1 MNRPI
6 YIIGAGGHTSV
17 LLEALLQ
24 EQSIRIS
31 GVLEIN
37 ATLIGSTILNVPV
50 FSQEE
55 ILKKYSAN
63 DIFLVNGIGSID
75 APTLRAKQYEAL
87 KLRGYSFKEVVH
99 PIAYYSKNVILGEG
113 VQLLA
118 RSVVLTGTRIGC
130 NTIVNTAAS
139 VDHDCRI
146 RHHAHISPGAILS
159 GGVEIG
165 DCCHIGTGAIFIQG
179 VKIGANS
186 VIAAGTVVIK
196 NVLAGSRVAG
206 VPAKN
211 ITKD

>member
-63 DIFLVNGIGSID
+63 DIFLVNGIGSI
-75 APTLRAKQYEAL
+75 ACAQCCVNRYENRLQYHCQ
-87 KLRGYSFKEVVH
+87 YSSFC
-99 PIAYYSKNVILGEG
+99 
-113 VQLLA
+113 
-118 RSVVLTGTRIGC
+118 RS
-130 NTIVNTAAS
+130 
-139 VDHDCRI
+139 
-146 RHHAHISPGAILS
+146 
-159 GGVEIG
+159 
-165 DCCHIGTGAIFIQG
+165 
-179 VKIGANS
+179 
-186 VIAAGTVVIK
+186 
-196 NVLAGSRVAG
+196 
-206 VPAKN
+206 
-211 ITKD
+211 